1 MHNRSVTAVAI
12 LLGAA
17 LLWCVVVFIPSVI
30 VQSARELVESF
41 SKPSNYE
48 MHPSIDS
55 IYKAY
60 REEREAYDEEE
71 EEYDDDDYIDIYDDD
86 PANW

>member
-1 MHNRSVTAVAI
+1 
-12 LLGAA
+12 
-17 LLWCVVVFIPSVI
+17 
-30 VQSARELVESF
+30 
-41 SKPSNYE
+41 